1 MQHLSFDHLVAEEGV
16 DIFDTGPKFK
26 KKNLKPF
33 YLRTLV
39 LRR

>member
-26 KKNLKPF
+26 KKEISNPS
-33 YLRTLV
+33 T
-39 LRR
+39 

>member
-1 MQHLSFDHLVAEEGV
+1 MQHVSFDHLVEEEGV
-16 DIFDTGPKFK
+16 DIFGTGPKLK

-39 LRR
+39 LKR